1 MENNRTFRLP
11 KTSESDAAGKLTRM
25 PGTVEMEATKPTK
38 ASGVPRLAAKGF
50 KTGFLDNVELS
61 MANKPITQS
70 IKKNRSLPFFSHDFI
85 VRSTSTMSIQG
96 VFFVFVRFQEQSTNV
111 IDGEPQITINLRS
124 IFPASNS
131 DENSMTNVIET
142 NQLTRAFNS
151 LTAVDKLN
159 ITVESGEIF
168 GLLGPNGAGKTTTI
182 SMLCT
187 ILKPTAGTAKVN
199 GFDIVKEATQV
210 RKSIGIVF
218 QDPSVDDRLTGRENL
233 YMHANLY
240 GVPASEQK
248 SRIEH
253 VLKLVELQDRADDLL
268 RTYSGGMRR
277 RLELARGLIHYPKVL
292 FLDEP
297 TLGLDPQT
305 RDHVW
310 RYIRELKESH
320 DITVV
325 LTTHYM
331 DEADRLSD
339 RIAIMDYGKIIALDT
354 PTKLKETLEGDVV
367 IVKTNN
373 PTALAALATEK
384 MGLQKTHLVNGTVE
398 ITVRN
403 GESTLPRIVETAT
416 QNKIYIESISLRA
429 PNLEDVFLHYTG
441 RMIRADSS
449 REPHGIAAIKRR
461 TVR

>member
-1 MENNRTFRLP
+1 
-11 KTSESDAAGKLTRM
+11 M
-25 PGTVEMEATKPTK
+25 P
-38 ASGVPRLAAKGF
+38 
-50 KTGFLDNVELS
+50 
-61 MANKPITQS
+61 
-70 IKKNRSLPFFSHDFI
+70 
-85 VRSTSTMSIQG
+85 
-96 VFFVFVRFQEQSTNV
+96 
-111 IDGEPQITINLRS
+111 
-124 IFPASNS
+124 
-131 DENSMTNVIET
+131 NVIET
-142 NQLTRAFNS
+142 NKLTRSFNS

-187 ILKPTAGTAKVN
+187 ILKPTSGTAKVN
-199 GFDIVKEATQV
+199 GFDIVKEAMHV

-218 QDPSVDDRLTGRENL
+218 QDPSIDDRMTGRENL
-233 YMHANLY
+233 FMHANLY
-240 GVPASEQK
+240 GVPTSEQK
-248 SRIEH
+248 NRIDSI
-253 VLKLVELQDRADDLL
+253 LKLVELEDRANDLM

-310 RYIRELKESH
+310 KYIRELKEAH

-354 PTKLKETLEGDVV
+354 PAKLKETLEGDVV
-367 IVKTNN
+367 IIKANTPDV
-373 PTALAALATEK
+373 LFSLVTEK
-384 MGLQKTHLVNGTVE
+384 MGLQKAHIVNGAIEVTVK
-398 ITVRN
+398 N
-403 GESTLPRIVETAT
+403 GKSILPRIVETAT
-416 QNKIYIESISLRA
+416 QNNIFVESISLRE

-441 RMIRADSS
+441 RTIRADSS
-449 REPHGIAAIKRR
+449 RELHGMSAIARR
-461 TVR
+461 KIR

>member
-1 MENNRTFRLP
+1 
-11 KTSESDAAGKLTRM
+11 
-25 PGTVEMEATKPTK
+25 
-38 ASGVPRLAAKGF
+38 
-50 KTGFLDNVELS
+50 
-61 MANKPITQS
+61 MA
-70 IKKNRSLPFFSHDFI
+70 H
-85 VRSTSTMSIQG
+85 
-96 VFFVFVRFQEQSTNV
+96 
-111 IDGEPQITINLRS
+111 
-124 IFPASNS
+124 A
-131 DENSMTNVIET
+131 IET
-142 NQLTRAFNS
+142 NQLTKSFNS
-151 LTAVDKLN
+151 LTAVDKLD

-187 ILKPTAGTAKVN
+187 ILKPTSGTAKVN
-199 GFDIVKEATQV
+199 GFDVVKEATQV

-253 VLKLVELQDRADDLL
+253 VLKLVELQDRANDLL

-310 RYIRELKESH
+310 RYIRELKETH

-354 PTKLKETLEGDVV
+354 PTKLKETLEGDVL

-373 PTALAALATEK
+373 PAALSALATEK
-384 MGLQKTHLVNGTVE
+384 MGLQKTRLVNGTVE

-403 GESTLPRIVETAT
+403 GESLLPRIVEAAT
-416 QNKIYIESISLRA
+416 QNKIHIESVSLRE

-441 RMIRADSS
+441 RMIRADSG
-449 REPHGIAAIKRR
+449 RELHGFAAIQRR
-461 TVR
+461 KVK